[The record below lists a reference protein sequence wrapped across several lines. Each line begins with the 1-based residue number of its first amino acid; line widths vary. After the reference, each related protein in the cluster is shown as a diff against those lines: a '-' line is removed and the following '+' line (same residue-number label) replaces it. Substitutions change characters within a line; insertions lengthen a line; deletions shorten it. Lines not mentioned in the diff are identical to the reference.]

1 MDAYLSSLIQELNEA
16 MSAETKPHLIKLD
29 VETGMQI
36 ATDKA
41 VSVGV
46 MVTELVTNAYKYA
59 YPDNA
64 EGDILVALRTID
76 RDRLVLSVQDEG
88 IGWREGAKPKGT
100 GVGTR
105 VIKAMAGNLK
115 GTLIYDD
122 RPVGTRV
129 VVEFA
134 A

>member
-1 MDAYLSSLIQELNEA
+1 
-16 MSAETKPHLIKLD
+16 
-29 VETGMQI
+29 
-36 ATDKA
+36 
-41 VSVGV
+41 